1 MAANLHR
8 AHALDRFSLHADV
21 LLEPHIPALKG
32 IRPLLELIHAGI
44 EPSDQGIQIVT
55 LRDL

>member
-8 AHALDRFSLHADV
+8 AHDRFSLHADV